1 MKRLFSTLFIFFFF
15 LLSLYSQSLSDLE
28 KQKEKTQ
35 KELAYANQLLDK
47 AQKSRINSVNQ
58 LNILKKQLLLQNQL
72 VNQTQNQ
79 IDLLEQEISE
89 KQLLIT
95 DLNSDLENL
104 KTEYAKLIVYAKRNS
119 SQIDLLVFI
128 FSAQDFNQAYLRIR
142 FYKQFMKFRAAQA
155 KQIEEVQASIYSE
168 LASIE
173 QAASLLKET
182 KHQKT
187 RELNSLYTN
196 EKSYQSNINK
206 LKQQESQLR
215 KDIEKRKASM
225 AALNK
230 AIADL
235 IAEEARKSSTTIRDA
250 RYLNLSAG
258 FQGNKGRLPWPTA
271 KGVITGL
278 FGEHNHPVLKG
289 VKIKNDGIDITT
301 DKDSYVRAIFDGEVK
316 MIISIPGSNMA
327 VLVRHGDFL
336 TVYSNITKISVKVG
350 DNVKALQSLGK
361 VFTDPTTQKGIYNL
375 QIWQEN
381 TIQNPAQWILP

>member
-1 MKRLFSTLFIFFFF
+1 MKRLLSTLFIFFFF
-15 LLSLYSQSLSDLE
+15 LLSLSAQSLSDLE
-28 KQKEKTQ
+28 NQKQKTQ
-35 KELAYANQLLDK
+35 KELAYANDLLDK
-47 AQKSRINSVNQ
+47 TQKNRINSVNQ

-72 VNQTQNQ
+72 VSQTQTQ
-79 IDLLEQEISE
+79 IELLEQEISE
-89 KQLLIT
+89 KQLLIS
-95 DLNSDLENL
+95 DLNTDLENL

-119 SQIDLLVFI
+119 SQLDLLVFI

-142 FYKQFMKFRAAQA
+142 FYKQFMKFRAGQA
-155 KQIEEVQASIYSE
+155 KQIEEVQNSIIKE

-173 QAASLLKET
+173 HAANLLKET
-182 KHQKT
+182 KQEKT
-187 RELNSLYTN
+187 RELNSLHSN
-196 EKSYQSNINK
+196 ERSYQTNINK
-206 LKQQESQLR
+206 LRQQENQLR

-225 AALNK
+225 AALDK

-235 IAEEARKSSTTIRDA
+235 IAEEARKAATTIRDA

-289 VKIKNDGIDITT
+289 VKIKNNGVDITT
-301 DKDSYVRAIFDGEVK
+301 DKDSYVRAIFEGEVK
-316 MIISIPGSNMA
+316 KIVSIPGSNMA

-350 DNVKALQSLGK
+350 DTVKALQSLGQ

-381 TIQNPAQWILP
+381 TIQNPTNWILP

>member
-1 MKRLFSTLFIFFFF
+1 MKRLLSTLFVFFFF
-15 LLSLYSQSLSDLE
+15 LFSLSSQSLTDLE
-28 KQKEKTQ
+28 NQKQKTQ
-35 KELAYANQLLDK
+35 KELAYANELLDK
-47 AQKSRINSVNQ
+47 TQKNRINSVNQ

-72 VNQTQNQ
+72 VGQTQNQ

-89 KQLLIT
+89 KQLLIS
-95 DLNSDLENL
+95 DLNTDLENL
-104 KTEYAKLIVYAKRNS
+104 KEEYAKLIVYAKRNS
-119 SQIDLLVFI
+119 SQLDLLVFI

-142 FYKQFMKFRAAQA
+142 FYKQFMEYRAGQA
-155 KQIEEVQASIYSE
+155 KQIQEVQNSIIKE

-173 QAASLLKET
+173 QAANLLKET
-182 KHQKT
+182 KQVKT
-187 RELNSLYTN
+187 RELNSLHSN
-196 EKSYQSNINK
+196 ERSYQTNINK
-206 LKQQESQLR
+206 LRRQENQLR

-225 AALNK
+225 AALDK

-235 IAEEARKSSTTIRDA
+235 IAEEARKAATVIRDA

-289 VKIKNDGIDITT
+289 VKIKNNGVDITT
-301 DKDSYVRAIFDGEVK
+301 DKDSYVRAIFEGEVK
-316 MIISIPGSNMA
+316 KIVSIPGSNMA

-350 DNVKALQSLGK
+350 DTVKALQSLGQ

-381 TIQNPAQWILP
+381 TIQNPTNWILP